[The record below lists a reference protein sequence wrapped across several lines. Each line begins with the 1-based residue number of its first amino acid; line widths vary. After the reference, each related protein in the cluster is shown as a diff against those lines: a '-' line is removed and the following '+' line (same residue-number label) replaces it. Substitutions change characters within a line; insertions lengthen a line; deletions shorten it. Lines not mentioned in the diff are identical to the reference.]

1 MDKSIMI
8 VDDNPEIITLYRA
21 VFKRK
26 GYNVLEAPDGPT
38 ALDLLQ
44 DTIPDLFILDIMI
57 PEMNGIELCQR
68 IRALPEHNHTPVLV
82 LSAYSESG
90 IIEKAFAAGAND
102 YVIKPVNAKDLEAK
116 VHELLEGAKI

>member
-1 MDKSIMI
+1 MI

-21 VFKRK
+21 VFRRK
-26 GYNVLEAPDGPT
+26 GYNVLEALDGPT

-68 IRALPEHNHTPVLV
+68 IRALPEHTTTPVLV
-82 LSAYSESG
+82 LSAYSEAG

-102 YVIKPVNAKDLEAK
+102 YVLKPVNAKALEAK
-116 VHELLEGAKI
+116 VHEML